1 MEELLSK
8 HRKEQKDLQGRIT
21 QKKKSA
27 TKKTRKGVND
37 DCERMQ
43 RELAERQ
50 QAEIAELN
58 GDSVKPVEEAL
69 EEFSL
74 HERTLADGESTENRT
89 TPTSQAPENASTAPS
104 EEPATRPKLSL
115 IHI

>member
-1 MEELLSK
+1 MDELLAK

-43 RELAERQ
+43 RELTERQ

-58 GDSVKPVEEAL
+58 GESTEPVEEAL
-69 EEFSL
+69 EELTLEDGTPADDELNEDKTSSDRKSTRLNSSHRSL
-74 HERTLADGESTENRT
+74 SRM
-89 TPTSQAPENASTAPS
+89 PS
-104 EEPATRPKLSL
+104 SA
-115 IHI
+115 